1 MLSPLGPLCEGAPP
15 AGGGG
20 ENCTAV
26 RNISGY
32 GKVLSLRPFGAPPSQ
47 REVFRH
53 AGLPSQG
60 RWPRSRPEGLL
71 RFAAA
76 VGRGGVKTPPYGARD
91 TWEVMAKSR
100 AGHARPLQTA
110 PNGVPTRGAREGGS
124 PPSFPLTGCRGRL
137 RAAYMPPLQSF
148 RSPLRGF
155 GGTPEFKV
163 EEGAGALRTDSN
175 TASV

>member
-1 MLSPLGPLCEGAPP
+1 MLTSYKREGKAARRSPSGLASRGQLPTWWGAFFR
-15 AGGGG
+15 
-20 ENCTAV
+20 TAE
-26 RNISGY
+26 
-32 GKVLSLRPFGAPPSQ
+32 PSA
-47 REVFRH
+47 ES
-53 AGLPSQG
+53 LPSQG

-76 VGRGGVKTPPYGARD
+76 VGRGGVKTPPYGAKD
-91 TWEVMAKSR
+91 TWAVMAKSR
-100 AGHARPLQTA
+100 AGRARPLRTA

-137 RAAYMPPLQSF
+137 RAAYMPPLQSC